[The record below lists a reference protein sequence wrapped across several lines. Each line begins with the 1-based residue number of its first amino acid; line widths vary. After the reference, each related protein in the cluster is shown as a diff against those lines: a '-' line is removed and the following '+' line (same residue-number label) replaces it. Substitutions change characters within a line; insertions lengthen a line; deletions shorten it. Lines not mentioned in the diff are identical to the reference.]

1 MDESGAVSWGRALGA
16 AVAGLFASWLVAG
29 LLGFVALLIGGAALS
44 GVQLEGDDGLGV
56 ALLVLLVGLV
66 AFGLIYV
73 AAAGVIVP
81 MMARRMASRDL
92 SFGAGVAT
100 ALASI
105 IGPVLLTVA
114 SGVAASELLAAV
126 VGLSGLALT
135 FALPAW
141 VVRRLAR
148 PADA

>member
-1 MDESGAVSWGRALGA
+1 
-16 AVAGLFASWLVAG
+16 
-29 LLGFVALLIGGAALS
+29 
-44 GVQLEGDDGLGV
+44 
-56 ALLVLLVGLV
+56 
-66 AFGLIYV
+66 
-73 AAAGVIVP
+73 
-81 MMARRMASRDL
+81 
-92 SFGAGVAT
+92 
-100 ALASI
+100 
-105 IGPVLLTVA
+105 VLLTVA